1 MRYSKLLAPLF
12 VAGLALALSVTALA
26 THKPKVAVDCAPAA
40 PIQFHGT
47 IDAVSSDSFSVKI
60 EKVKPR
66 AEKLAGKIVTFGV
79 YGGTKIDR
87 EGDRNLADLEPE
99 DRAKVEAWA
108 CLDLEAGT
116 VKLLARKLDAK
127 PVKKDEDEHED
138 GDE

>member
-1 MRYSKLLAPLF
+1 MRYRKLLVPFF
-12 VAGLALALSVTALA
+12 VAGLALALSVTAFA
-26 THKPKVAVDCAPAA
+26 KHKPKLPADCAPAA
-40 PIQFHGT
+40 PVHFHGT
-47 IDAVSSDSFSVKI
+47 IAAVSAESFSVEI
-60 EKVKPR
+60 ERVKPR
-66 AEKLAGKIVTFGV
+66 AEQLAGKVVTFGV

-87 EGDRNLADLEPE
+87 EGDHELADLEPE

-138 GDE
+138 DE